1 MAWPPPRC
9 PWSPAPTSSRRLQND
24 GRATPQL
31 GQGSRRRDAVRIA
44 QVAGRGV
51 RGRTGNPVPR
61 AGRPR
66 PVRRNTAFL
75 ARRPR
80 RRSHLDAAADGGTPG
95 RTEGLSHRPGVHQTQ
110 RPRSRPYQPADSGG
124 VGRGGRLSVPHQLA
138 DVFGGDVQPSRV
150 RSRRRRI
157 SRRRHP
163 ACADGEG
170 GDPHRSRPAVTPIYP
185 FSAIVGHDRLR
196 LALLLCAVRPEIG
209 GVLIRGEKGTAK
221 STAVRALAHV
231 LAEVDGASL
240 VELPIG
246 ATEDRVVGSLDLQKV
261 LRDGEHAFS
270 PGLLARA
277 HGGVLYVDEVNL
289 LHDHLV
295 DVILDAAAMGRV
307 HVERD
312 GVSHSHEARFV
323 LIGTMNPEE
332 GELRPQ
338 LLDRFGLTVDV
349 HASRDVEVRA
359 DVIRQR
365 MAFEAEPAVFAERYA
380 EADAE
385 LARRVAA
392 ARLRVGSVALPDNE
406 LRRIAAL
413 CAAFDVD
420 GMRADL
426 VVARTA
432 VAHAAWRGASV
443 VAEEDIRVAA
453 ELALPHRRR
462 RDPFDD
468 PGLDPEQLDDAMAQ
482 ARGAADEPDPDPP
495 GGGESTSAE
504 SSEDAVPQ
512 RNSASHSRP
521 SAAPSPVF
529 RTRALVVPGV
539 GEGAPGRRSRARNRT
554 GKAISATDERDAG
567 HGVHVFGTLLATAAR
582 QRHPGA
588 PRPQPEDVRRAIREG
603 REGNLVI
610 FVVDASGSM
619 AARDRMS
626 AVSGATLSLLRDAYQ
641 RRDKVAVIT
650 FRQQDAQLLLPP
662 TTSVHIAGRRL
673 ARFDTGGKTPLAQGL
688 LAARDVVVREK
699 ARDRARRS
707 LVVVLTDGRAT
718 GGPDPLGRARVAAA
732 RLVAE
737 GAAAVV
743 IDCETSYVRLGW
755 AEELAMQLGAPSV
768 RLAQLRADALTD
780 VVRTA
785 A

>member
-1 MAWPPPRC
+1 
-9 PWSPAPTSSRRLQND
+9 
-24 GRATPQL
+24 
-31 GQGSRRRDAVRIA
+31 
-44 QVAGRGV
+44 
-51 RGRTGNPVPR
+51 
-61 AGRPR
+61 
-66 PVRRNTAFL
+66 
-75 ARRPR
+75 
-80 RRSHLDAAADGGTPG
+80 
-95 RTEGLSHRPGVHQTQ
+95 
-110 RPRSRPYQPADSGG
+110 
-124 VGRGGRLSVPHQLA
+124 
-138 DVFGGDVQPSRV
+138 
-150 RSRRRRI
+150 
-157 SRRRHP
+157 
-163 ACADGEG
+163 
-170 GDPHRSRPAVTPIYP
+170 VTYP

-221 STAVRALAHV
+221 STAVRGLAKV
-231 LAEVDGASL
+231 LSAVDGASL

-295 DVILDAAAMGRV
+295 DVLLDAAAMGRV

-349 HASRDVEVRA
+349 HASRDVDVRA

-365 MAFEAEPAVFAERYA
+365 MAFEADPAGFAERHA
-380 EADAE
+380 EADAD
-385 LARRVAA
+385 LARRIATARAAVA
-392 ARLRVGSVALPDNE
+392 SVALPDSE

-432 VAHAAWRGASV
+432 VAHAAWRGTDASASEATGKIT

-468 PGLDPEQLDDAMAQ
+468 LGLDPDRLDEAMSQ
-482 ARGAADEPDPDPP
+482 ASESADEPEPDPDPP
-495 GGGESTSAE
+495 GGGESAP
-504 SSEDAVPQ
+504 SSDYAVPH
-512 RNSASHSRP
+512 RNSSSTTRP
-521 SAAPSPVF
+521 SAAPSPLF
-529 RTRALVVPGV
+529 RTKAFVVPGV
-539 GEGAPGRRSRARNRT
+539 GDGAPGRRSRARNRT
-554 GKAISATDERDAG
+554 GTVISSTTQPGDG
-567 HGVHVFGTLLATAAR
+567 HGVHIFATLLATAGR
-582 QRHPGA
+582 QRQPGRPRVA
-588 PRPQPEDVRRAIREG
+588 PDDVRRAVREG

-610 FVVDASGSM
+610 FLVDASGSM

-626 AVSGATLSLLRDAYQ
+626 AVSGATVSLLRDAYQ

-650 FRQQDAQLLLPP
+650 FRQQDARLLLPP
-662 TTSVHIAGRRL
+662 TSSVHIASRRL

-699 ARDRARRS
+699 ARDRARRA

-718 GGPDPLGRARVAAA
+718 GGPDPLGRARVAAT
-732 RLVAE
+732 RLAAE

-743 IDCETSYVRLGW
+743 VDCETSHVRLGL
-755 AEELAMQLGAPSV
+755 AEQLAGHLGAPSV
-768 RLAQLRADALTD
+768 RLAQLRADSLTD
-780 VVRTA
+780 VVRNA

>member
-1 MAWPPPRC
+1 MT
-9 PWSPAPTSSRRLQND
+9 AP
-24 GRATPQL
+24 
-31 GQGSRRRDAVRIA
+31 V
-44 QVAGRGV
+44 
-51 RGRTGNPVPR
+51 
-61 AGRPR
+61 
-66 PVRRNTAFL
+66 
-75 ARRPR
+75 
-80 RRSHLDAAADGGTPG
+80 
-95 RTEGLSHRPGVHQTQ
+95 
-110 RPRSRPYQPADSGG
+110 
-124 VGRGGRLSVPHQLA
+124 
-138 DVFGGDVQPSRV
+138 
-150 RSRRRRI
+150 
-157 SRRRHP
+157 
-163 ACADGEG
+163 
-170 GDPHRSRPAVTPIYP
+170 YP
-185 FSAIVGHDRLR
+185 FSAIVGHDRLL

-221 STAVRALAHV
+221 STAVRGLAQI
-231 LAEVDGASL
+231 LAQVDGGAL

-295 DVILDAAAMGRV
+295 DVLLDAAAMGRV

-312 GVSHSHEARFV
+312 GISHSHEARFV

-349 HASRDVEVRA
+349 AASRDVDVRVE
-359 DVIRQR
+359 VIRQR
-365 MAFEAEPAVFAERYA
+365 MAFEADPAGFADRYA
-380 EADAE
+380 GRDAE
-385 LARRVAA
+385 LARRVAD
-392 ARLRVGSVALPDNE
+392 ARALVDSVSLPDAE

-432 VAHAAWRGASV
+432 VAHAAWRGAATV
-443 VAEEDIRVAA
+443 GEEDIRVAA

-468 PGLDPEQLDDAMAQ
+468 PGLDPQRLDEAMEQAGESASDAE
-482 ARGAADEPDPDPP
+482 GAPEPDPDPGPP
-495 GGGESTSAE
+495 GGGGGAAE
-504 SSEDAVPQ
+504 SSG
-512 RNSASHSRP
+512 
-521 SAAPSPVF
+521 SAAPQRDSSS
-529 RTRALVVPGV
+529 RTRSSGAPSAVFKTRTLVVPGV

-554 GKAISATDERDAG
+554 GTVIASTADTDAG
-567 HGVHVFGTLLATAAR
+567 HGMHVFGTLLAAAEN
-582 QRHPGA
+582 QRGPGRPR
-588 PRPQPEDVRRAIREG
+588 PRPQDVRRAVREG
-603 REGNLVI
+603 QEGNLVI

-619 AARDRMS
+619 AARDRMA
-626 AVSGATLSLLRDAYQ
+626 AVGGATLSLLRDAYQ

-650 FRQQDAQLLLPP
+650 FRQRQATVLLPP
-662 TTSVHIAGRRL
+662 TTSVYIASRRL
-673 ARFDTGGKTPLAQGL
+673 SRFDTGGKTPLAEGL

-699 ARDRARRS
+699 ARDRARRC

-718 GGPDPLGRARVAAA
+718 GGPDPLGRTRQAAA

-743 IDCETSYVRLGW
+743 VDCETSFVRLGL
-755 AEELAMQLGAPSV
+755 AEELATALRAPAV
-768 RLAQLRADALTD
+768 RLAHLRADDLTRLVTQTD
-780 VVRTA
+780 RTA

>member
-1 MAWPPPRC
+1 VI
-9 PWSPAPTSSRRLQND
+9 
-24 GRATPQL
+24 AT
-31 GQGSRRRDAVRIA
+31 
-44 QVAGRGV
+44 
-51 RGRTGNPVPR
+51 
-61 AGRPR
+61 
-66 PVRRNTAFL
+66 
-75 ARRPR
+75 
-80 RRSHLDAAADGGTPG
+80 
-95 RTEGLSHRPGVHQTQ
+95 
-110 RPRSRPYQPADSGG
+110 
-124 VGRGGRLSVPHQLA
+124 
-138 DVFGGDVQPSRV
+138 
-150 RSRRRRI
+150 
-157 SRRRHP
+157 
-163 ACADGEG
+163 
-170 GDPHRSRPAVTPIYP
+170 YP

-196 LALLLCAVRPEIG
+196 LALLLCAVRPAIG

-221 STAVRALAHV
+221 STAVRGLAHV
-231 LAEVDGASL
+231 LAAVDGASL

-261 LRDGEHAFS
+261 LRDGEHAFQ

-312 GVSHSHEARFV
+312 GVSHSHEASFV

-349 HASRDVEVRA
+349 HASRDVDVRA

-365 MAFEAEPAVFAERYA
+365 MAFEADPAGFAKRYA

-385 LARRVAA
+385 LARHVVAA
-392 ARLRVGSVALPDNE
+392 RARVDSVDLPDNE
-406 LRRIAAL
+406 LRRVAAL
-413 CAAFDVD
+413 CASFDVD

-432 VAHAAWRGASV
+432 VAHAAWRGAST

-468 PGLDPEQLDDAMAQ
+468 PGIDQDQLDEAMAQ
-482 ARGAADEPDPDPP
+482 AAESADSEPEPEPEPDPDPDPP
-495 GGGESTSAE
+495 GSGESASD
-504 SSEDAVPQ
+504 SENSVPQ
-512 RNSASHSRP
+512 RNSSSQSRA

-554 GKAISATDERDAG
+554 GKAISPTADPGAG
-567 HGVHVFGTLLATAAR
+567 HGVHVFGTLLAAAGR
-582 QRHPGA
+582 QRRPGR
-588 PRPQPEDVRRAIREG
+588 PRPEPDDVRRAIREG

-662 TTSVHIAGRRL
+662 TSSVHIASRRL

-699 ARDRARRS
+699 ARDRGRRS

-718 GGPDPLGRARVAAA
+718 GGPDPLGRTRTAAGL
-732 RLVAE
+732 LVAE

-743 IDCETSYVRLGW
+743 VDCETSYVRLGL
-755 AEELAMQLGAPSV
+755 AEQLADYLGATAV
-768 RLAQLRADALTD
+768 RLAHLRADNLTD

>member
-1 MAWPPPRC
+1 VT
-9 PWSPAPTSSRRLQND
+9 AP
-24 GRATPQL
+24 
-31 GQGSRRRDAVRIA
+31 
-44 QVAGRGV
+44 
-51 RGRTGNPVPR
+51 
-61 AGRPR
+61 
-66 PVRRNTAFL
+66 
-75 ARRPR
+75 
-80 RRSHLDAAADGGTPG
+80 
-95 RTEGLSHRPGVHQTQ
+95 
-110 RPRSRPYQPADSGG
+110 
-124 VGRGGRLSVPHQLA
+124 
-138 DVFGGDVQPSRV
+138 
-150 RSRRRRI
+150 
-157 SRRRHP
+157 
-163 ACADGEG
+163 
-170 GDPHRSRPAVTPIYP
+170 YP

-196 LALLLCAVRPEIG
+196 LALVLCAVRPEIG

-221 STAVRALAHV
+221 STAVRGLADV
-231 LAEVDGASL
+231 LAAVDGARL

-246 ATEDRVVGSLDLQKV
+246 ATEDRVIGSLDLQKV

-277 HGGVLYVDEVNL
+277 HRGVLYVDEVNL

-295 DVILDAAAMGRV
+295 DVLLDAAAMGRV

-349 HASRDVEVRA
+349 HASRDIDERA
-359 DVIRQR
+359 RVVRQR
-365 MAFEAEPAVFAERYA
+365 MAFEADPDGFARCYA
-380 EADAE
+380 EQDAE
-385 LARRVAA
+385 LARRIASARVA
-392 ARLRVGSVALPDNE
+392 VGSVALPDNE

-432 VAHAAWRGASV
+432 VAHAAWRGAGA

-468 PGLDPEQLDDAMAQ
+468 PGLDPDRLDEALAQ
-482 ARGAADEPDPDPP
+482 AANAADTPDPDPDTP
-495 GGGESTSAE
+495 GGGAPGE
-504 SSEDAVPQ
+504 SSDYAEPQ
-512 RNSASHSRP
+512 GNSASVTRP
-521 SAAPSPVF
+521 SAAPSAVY

-554 GKAISATDERDAG
+554 GTIVSATSEPDAG
-567 HGVHVFGTLLATAAR
+567 HGVHVFATLLAAATR
-582 QRHPGA
+582 QRGPGRLR
-588 PRPQPEDVRRAIREG
+588 PRPDDVRRAVREG

-619 AARDRMS
+619 AARDRMA
-626 AVSGATLSLLRDAYQ
+626 AVGGATLSLLLDAYQ

-650 FRQQDAQLLLPP
+650 FRQERAQLLLPP
-662 TTSVHIAGRRL
+662 TSSVHIAGRRL

-688 LAARDVVVREK
+688 LTARDVVVREK

-743 IDCETSYVRLGW
+743 VDCETSHVRLGL
-755 AEELAMQLGAPSV
+755 AEQLAGHLGAPSV
-768 RLAQLRADALTD
+768 RLEQLRADTLAD

>member
-1 MAWPPPRC
+1 M
-9 PWSPAPTSSRRLQND
+9 T
-24 GRATPQL
+24 
-31 GQGSRRRDAVRIA
+31 
-44 QVAGRGV
+44 
-51 RGRTGNPVPR
+51 
-61 AGRPR
+61 
-66 PVRRNTAFL
+66 
-75 ARRPR
+75 
-80 RRSHLDAAADGGTPG
+80 
-95 RTEGLSHRPGVHQTQ
+95 
-110 RPRSRPYQPADSGG
+110 
-124 VGRGGRLSVPHQLA
+124 
-138 DVFGGDVQPSRV
+138 
-150 RSRRRRI
+150 
-157 SRRRHP
+157 
-163 ACADGEG
+163 
-170 GDPHRSRPAVTPIYP
+170 YP

-221 STAVRALAHV
+221 STAVRGLAQV
-231 LAEVDGASL
+231 LSGVDRGGQL

-261 LRDGEHAFS
+261 LRDGEHAFQ

-295 DVILDAAAMGRV
+295 DVLLDAAAMGRV

-349 HASRDVEVRA
+349 HASREVDVRVE
-359 DVIRQR
+359 VIRQR
-365 MAFEAEPAVFAERYA
+365 MAYEADPTGFASRYA
-380 EADAE
+380 DADAA
-385 LARRVAA
+385 LSQRIAA
-392 ARLRVGSVALPDNE
+392 ARDRVGSVVLPDSE
-406 LRRIAAL
+406 LRRIAAV

-426 VVARTA
+426 VVARAA
-432 VAHAAWRGASV
+432 VAHAAWRGV
-443 VAEEDIRVAA
+443 DTVTEEDIRVAA
-453 ELALPHRRR
+453 ELALPHRKR

-468 PGLDPEQLDDAMAQ
+468 PGLDPEQLDEALEQ
-482 ARGAADEPDPDPP
+482 ARESGEPEPEPDPPDPP
-495 GGGESTSAE
+495 GGGESASDAP
-504 SSEDAVPQ
+504 SENSVPQ
-512 RNSASHSRP
+512 QNSSPASRP
-521 SAAPSPVF
+521 SAPPSAVF
-529 RTRALVVPGV
+529 RTKALVVPGV

-554 GKAISATDERDAG
+554 GTVISATPHASEG
-567 HGVHVFGTLLATAAR
+567 HGVHIFGTLLAAAGR
-582 QRHPGA
+582 QRVPGG
-588 PRPQPEDVRRAIREG
+588 PRPSPDDVRHAVREG

-626 AVSGATLSLLRDAYQ
+626 AVSGATMSLLRDAYQ
-641 RRDKVAVIT
+641 RRDKVAVVT
-650 FRQQDAQLLLPP
+650 FRQDRAQLLLPP
-662 TTSVHIAGRRL
+662 TSSVHIAGRRL
-673 ARFDTGGKTPLAQGL
+673 AGFDTGGKTPLAQGL
-688 LAARDVVVREK
+688 LAARDVVMREK
-699 ARDRARRS
+699 ARDRARRT

-743 IDCETSYVRLGW
+743 VDCETSYVRLGL
-755 AEELAMQLGAPSV
+755 AEQLAGHLGTTAV
-768 RLAQLRADALTD
+768 RLAQLRADSLTD

>member
-1 MAWPPPRC
+1 M
-9 PWSPAPTSSRRLQND
+9 
-24 GRATPQL
+24 
-31 GQGSRRRDAVRIA
+31 
-44 QVAGRGV
+44 
-51 RGRTGNPVPR
+51 
-61 AGRPR
+61 
-66 PVRRNTAFL
+66 TAET
-75 ARRPR
+75 
-80 RRSHLDAAADGGTPG
+80 HT
-95 RTEGLSHRPGVHQTQ
+95 
-110 RPRSRPYQPADSGG
+110 
-124 VGRGGRLSVPHQLA
+124 
-138 DVFGGDVQPSRV
+138 
-150 RSRRRRI
+150 
-157 SRRRHP
+157 
-163 ACADGEG
+163 
-170 GDPHRSRPAVTPIYP
+170 YP
-185 FSAIVGHDRLR
+185 FSALVGQDRLR
-196 LALLLCAVRPEIG
+196 LALLLCAVHPEIG

-221 STAVRALAHV
+221 STAVRGLATV
-231 LAEVDGASL
+231 LSAVDDEARL

-295 DVILDAAAMGRV
+295 DVLLDAAAMGRV
-307 HVERD
+307 HIERE
-312 GVSHSHEARFV
+312 GISHSHESRFV

-349 HASRDVEVRA
+349 AASRDVDVRVE
-359 DVIRQR
+359 VIRAR
-365 MAFEAEPAVFAERYA
+365 MAFEADARAFVDRYA
-380 EADAE
+380 AADAE
-385 LARRVAA
+385 LADRITA
-392 ARLRVGSVALPDNE
+392 ARAAIGSVVLPDIE

-432 VAHAAWRGASV
+432 VAHAAWRGATT
-443 VAEEDIRVAA
+443 VAEDDIRVAA

-468 PGLDPEQLDDAMAQ
+468 PGLDPERLEEAMQQAGESAAQ
-482 ARGAADEPDPDPP
+482 ARQDSEPPGPDFDPDFDPP
-495 GGGESTSAE
+495 GGGADAGSEGTAPQGNSKQPST
-504 SSEDAVPQ
+504 
-512 RNSASHSRP
+512 RP
-521 SAAPSPVF
+521 SAPPSAVF
-529 RTRALVVPGV
+529 RTKALVVPGV

-554 GKAISATDERDAG
+554 GTPIAATAEPGVG
-567 HGVHVFGTLLATAAR
+567 HGLHMFATLLATAGR
-582 QRHPGA
+582 QPGA
-588 PRPQPEDVRRAIREG
+588 GLPRPRPEDIRRAVREG

-626 AVSGATLSLLRDAYQ
+626 AVTGAALSLLRDAYQ

-650 FRQQDAQLLLPP
+650 FRQQDARVLLPP
-662 TTSVHIAGRRL
+662 TTSVHIASRRL

-688 LAARDVVVREK
+688 LAARDLVIREK

-718 GGPDPLGRARVAAA
+718 GGPDPLGRTRQAAA
-732 RLVAE
+732 ALVAE

-743 IDCETSYVRLGW
+743 VDCETSFVRLGLAGQL
-755 AEELAMQLGAPSV
+755 AEQLGSPAV
-768 RLAQLRADALTD
+768 RLEQLRAAELTRL
-780 VVRTA
+780 VQHQTA

>member
-1 MAWPPPRC
+1 M
-9 PWSPAPTSSRRLQND
+9 T
-24 GRATPQL
+24 T
-31 GQGSRRRDAVRIA
+31 
-44 QVAGRGV
+44 
-51 RGRTGNPVPR
+51 
-61 AGRPR
+61 
-66 PVRRNTAFL
+66 
-75 ARRPR
+75 
-80 RRSHLDAAADGGTPG
+80 
-95 RTEGLSHRPGVHQTQ
+95 
-110 RPRSRPYQPADSGG
+110 
-124 VGRGGRLSVPHQLA
+124 
-138 DVFGGDVQPSRV
+138 
-150 RSRRRRI
+150 
-157 SRRRHP
+157 
-163 ACADGEG
+163 
-170 GDPHRSRPAVTPIYP
+170 YP

-221 STAVRALAHV
+221 STAVRGLAKV
-231 LAEVDGASL
+231 LDAVDGAAL

-295 DVILDAAAMGRV
+295 DVLLDAAAMGRV

-323 LIGTMNPEE
+323 LVGTMNPEE

-349 HASRDVEVRA
+349 HASRDVDVRVEV
-359 DVIRQR
+359 VRQR
-365 MAFEAEPAVFAERYA
+365 MAFEADPDGFAERYA
-380 EADAE
+380 AADAE
-385 LARRVAA
+385 LAHRVAA
-392 ARLRVGSVALPDNE
+392 ARDRIGSVELPDSE

-432 VAHAAWRGASV
+432 VAHAAWRGADT

-468 PGLDPEQLDDAMAQ
+468 PGLNPEQLDEAMQQ
-482 ARGAADEPDPDPP
+482 AGESVDQEPDPDPP
-495 GGGESTSAE
+495 GGGQPSNGDMS
-504 SSEDAVPQ
+504 DHPVPQ
-512 RNSASHSRP
+512 RNSTSATRSSAPP
-521 SAAPSPVF
+521 SAVF

-554 GKAISATDERDAG
+554 GTVVSSTTNAADG
-567 HGVHVFGTLLATAAR
+567 HGLHVFGTLLAAAGH
-582 QRHPGA
+582 QRAPGR
-588 PRPQPEDVRRAIREG
+588 PRPMADDLRHAVREG

-619 AARDRMS
+619 AARDRMA
-626 AVSGATLSLLRDAYQ
+626 AVSGAALSLLRDAYQ

-650 FRQQDAQLLLPP
+650 FRQGDARLLLPP
-662 TTSVHIAGRRL
+662 TSSVHIAGRRL

-718 GGPDPLGRARVAAA
+718 GGPDPLGRAREAAA

-743 IDCETSYVRLGW
+743 VDCETSYVRLG
-755 AEELAMQLGAPSV
+755 LAQQLAGHLGAPAV
-768 RLAQLRADALTD
+768 RLAQLRADNLTD

>member
-1 MAWPPPRC
+1 M
-9 PWSPAPTSSRRLQND
+9 TSE
-24 GRATPQL
+24 GRSEATRE
-31 GQGSRRRDAVRIA
+31 ST
-44 QVAGRGV
+44 GV
-51 RGRTGNPVPR
+51 
-61 AGRPR
+61 
-66 PVRRNTAFL
+66 
-75 ARRPR
+75 
-80 RRSHLDAAADGGTPG
+80 
-95 RTEGLSHRPGVHQTQ
+95 
-110 RPRSRPYQPADSGG
+110 
-124 VGRGGRLSVPHQLA
+124 
-138 DVFGGDVQPSRV
+138 
-150 RSRRRRI
+150 
-157 SRRRHP
+157 
-163 ACADGEG
+163 
-170 GDPHRSRPAVTPIYP
+170 YP

-221 STAVRALAHV
+221 STAVRGLAHV
-231 LAEVDGASL
+231 LAAVDGASL

-270 PGLLARA
+270 PGLLSRA

-349 HASRDVEVRA
+349 HASRDVDVRA

-365 MAFEAEPAVFAERYA
+365 MAFEADPVGFADRYIA
-380 EADAE
+380 ADAE

-392 ARLRVGSVALPDNE
+392 ARAAADAVLLPDNE

-432 VAHAAWRGASV
+432 VAHAAWRGAST

-468 PGLDPEQLDDAMAQ
+468 PGLDPDQLDEAMAQ
-482 ARGAADEPDPDPP
+482 AAESANEPDPDPDPP
-495 GGGESTSAE
+495 GGGDSISDDGAE
-504 SSEDAVPQ
+504 HPVPQ
-512 RNSASHSRP
+512 HNSNSAPRP

-554 GKAISATDERDAG
+554 GKAISATAEPGAG
-567 HGVHVFGTLLATAAR
+567 YGVHVFGTLLAAAGR
-582 QRHPGA
+582 QRRAG
-588 PRPQPEDVRRAIREG
+588 RLNPQPDDVRREIREG

-650 FRQQDAQLLLPP
+650 FRQQEAQLLLPP
-662 TTSVHIAGRRL
+662 TSSVHIAGRRL

-688 LAARDVVVREK
+688 LVARDVVVREK

-718 GGPDPLGRARVAAA
+718 GGPDPLGRTRVAAA

-737 GAAAVV
+737 GAAAIVV
-743 IDCETSYVRLGW
+743 DCETSHVRLGL
-755 AEELAMQLGAPSV
+755 AEQLAGYLGAPAV
-768 RLAQLRADALTD
+768 RLAHLRADALTALVTSQAD
-780 VVRTA
+780 RTA

>member
-1 MAWPPPRC
+1 M
-9 PWSPAPTSSRRLQND
+9 T
-24 GRATPQL
+24 
-31 GQGSRRRDAVRIA
+31 
-44 QVAGRGV
+44 
-51 RGRTGNPVPR
+51 
-61 AGRPR
+61 
-66 PVRRNTAFL
+66 
-75 ARRPR
+75 
-80 RRSHLDAAADGGTPG
+80 
-95 RTEGLSHRPGVHQTQ
+95 
-110 RPRSRPYQPADSGG
+110 
-124 VGRGGRLSVPHQLA
+124 
-138 DVFGGDVQPSRV
+138 
-150 RSRRRRI
+150 
-157 SRRRHP
+157 
-163 ACADGEG
+163 
-170 GDPHRSRPAVTPIYP
+170 YP
-185 FSAIVGHDRLR
+185 FSALVGHDRLR
-196 LALLLCAVRPEIG
+196 LALVLCAVRPDIG

-221 STAVRALAHV
+221 STAVRALAAV
-231 LAEVDGASL
+231 LSRVDDDARL

-295 DVILDAAAMGRV
+295 DVLLDAAAMGRV
-307 HVERD
+307 HIERD
-312 GVSHSHEARFV
+312 GVSHSHDARFV

-349 HASRDVEVRA
+349 AASRDVDTRVE
-359 DVIRQR
+359 VIRSR
-365 MAFEAEPAVFAERYA
+365 LAYEADPQGFAARYA
-380 EADAE
+380 QADAD
-385 LARRVAA
+385 LARRIAA
-392 ARLRVGSVALPDNE
+392 ARAAVADVVLSDAE

-432 VAHAAWRGASV
+432 VAHAAWRGAAV
-443 VAEEDIRVAA
+443 VEEEDIRVAA

-468 PGLDPEQLDDAMAQ
+468 PGLDPERLDDALSQTAEPPE
-482 ARGAADEPDPDPP
+482 DPEPDPEPP
-495 GGGESTSAE
+495 GGGSDAPSDEAVVQGDSSSNGQQQGQAKPPPTRSSA
-504 SSEDAVPQ
+504 P
-512 RNSASHSRP
+512 P
-521 SAAPSPVF
+521 SATF

-554 GKAISATDERDAG
+554 GSTVGATDVPGEG
-567 HGVHVFGTLLATAAR
+567 HGTHVFATLLAAVGNQRRPGRPRVQAA
-582 QRHPGA
+582 
-588 PRPQPEDVRRAIREG
+588 DVRRAVREG

-626 AVSGATLSLLRDAYQ
+626 AVGGATLSLLRDAYQ

-650 FRQQDAQLLLPP
+650 FRGGQADVLLPP
-662 TTSVHIAGRRL
+662 TSSVYIAGRRL

-699 ARDRARRS
+699 ARDRARRP

-718 GGPDPLGRARVAAA
+718 GGPDPLGRAAAAA
-732 RLVAE
+732 RMLVAE

-743 IDCETSYVRLGW
+743 VDCETSFVRLGL
-755 AEELAMQLGAPSV
+755 AEELARQLQAPAV
-768 RLAQLRADALTD
+768 RLAHLQAGELTSL
-780 VVRTA
+780 VKTA